1 VRSVTR
7 KLLTGIAWDHSRAL
21 PPLVAT
27 GQRYEEL
34 HPGVEIRWDKRALDQ
49 FGHQSIDELAGRF
62 DLIVIDHP
70 WAGYSF
76 EHDLI
81 LDLAPRLSPAARAAL
96 ERGAVGESFRSYL
109 YDGRLL
115 AFPLDAATPVASWR
129 PDLLDRA
136 GAAPPT
142 TWSEVVALARRGLA
156 AIPATAADL
165 FLHFVMLCE
174 ALDGTLH
181 GTEGRLASRAAAR
194 DAVALLREL
203 TRPMPPEIYEW
214 TPILLAEAMTTRDD
228 LAYCAFAYAYHNYAR
243 PGFAA
248 HPLRFGPLVRLD
260 GGAPLRSVLG
270 GAGLAISRWCRHPD
284 VALDYGVFAT
294 SAEVQRTLYFL
305 AGGQPAHR
313 AAWED
318 PTANALSGNFF
329 RDTRTTHDEALV
341 RPRYNGWVPLQ
352 HSCGYAL
359 QACLRDGADPVATLD
374 EIDRLYRASRAP
386 RAGAAPRPA

>member
-1 VRSVTR
+1 MIPGTR

-34 HPGVEIRWDKRALDQ
+34 HPGIEIRWEKRALDQ

-62 DLIVIDHP
+62 DLIIIDHP

-81 LDLAPRLSPAARAAL
+81 LDLAPRLSPAVRTEL
-96 ERGAVGESFRSYL
+96 ERDTVGASFRSYL
-109 YDGRLL
+109 YEGRLL
-115 AFPLDAATPVASWR
+115 ALPLDAATPVASWR
-129 PDLLDRA
+129 PDLLKYTS
-136 GAAPPT
+136 AAPPK
-142 TWSEVVALARRGLA
+142 TWSELVALARRGVA

-174 ALDGTLH
+174 ALDGMLH
-181 GTEGRLASRAAAR
+181 ATEERLASREAEREAL
-194 DAVALLREL
+194 ALLLEL
-203 TRPMPPEIYEW
+203 TRPMPPQIYDW

-228 LAYCAFAYAYHNYAR
+228 LAYCAFAYAYHNYAQQ
-243 PGFAA
+243 GFAA

-260 GGAPLRSVLG
+260 SGAALHSVLG
-270 GAGLAISRWCRHPD
+270 GTGLAISRWCRHPD
-284 VALDYGVFAT
+284 VALDYGAFTT

-318 PTANALSGNFF
+318 STVNALSGNFF

-341 RPRYNGWVPLQ
+341 RPRYSGWVPLQ
-352 HSCGYAL
+352 HSCGHAL
-359 QACLRDGADPVATLD
+359 QACLRDGVDPAATLG
-374 EIDRLYRASRAP
+374 EIERLYRASRSGAVP
-386 RAGAAPRPA
+386 R